1 MRKQNILNFIVLIGA
16 SLFLSSCFVAK
27 NYQRPN
33 LKETQNLYRTD
44 NLPKDS
50 LSMANISWKELYTDS
65 YLVKYI
71 EEGLQNNMDIRIAMQ
86 QILAAEAYMKQ
97 GKAGYLPSIN
107 ANTSITHQELSK
119 NSQFGSF
126 LTDTSIDQYD
136 LTANLS
142 WEADIWGKIR
152 STKRA
157 SQASYLQSVAAHQVV
172 KTQLIASIAETYYHL
187 IALDA
192 QLKIA
197 NQTINAQEKSVE
209 TIKALKEAGQVT
221 QVAVDQ
227 YIAQYNNSKALQI
240 DIERAINQT
249 ENVLSILLGKEPQ
262 YIERNSLVSQTF
274 KDDIKLGVPYL
285 LLRNRPDVLTAEYS
299 LIKAFEYTNVARSN
313 FYPSLKLT
321 ANGGFQSVKLD
332 EWLNANSLFT
342 NIIGGLTQPVFNQ
355 RKIKTQ
361 YEVAKAQQEQALLSF
376 KKALLIAGQE
386 VSDALY
392 LFNSETK
399 KYEFRQKEVEALKN
413 AEKNSEELLN
423 NGYAT
428 YLDLLTARQ
437 GALRAELNVVDNKLQ
452 QLTAKVKLYKALGG
466 GWQ

>member
-107 ANTSITHQELSK
+107 ANMSITHQELSK

-126 LTDTSIDQYD
+126 LTNTSIDQYD

-197 NQTINAQEKSVE
+197 NQTINVQEKSVE
-209 TIKALKEAGQVT
+209 TI
-221 QVAVDQ
+221 
-227 YIAQYNNSKALQI
+227 
-240 DIERAINQT
+240 
-249 ENVLSILLGKEPQ
+249 
-262 YIERNSLVSQTF
+262 
-274 KDDIKLGVPYL
+274 
-285 LLRNRPDVLTAEYS
+285 
-299 LIKAFEYTNVARSN
+299 
-313 FYPSLKLT
+313 
-321 ANGGFQSVKLD
+321 
-332 EWLNANSLFT
+332 
-342 NIIGGLTQPVFNQ
+342 
-355 RKIKTQ
+355 
-361 YEVAKAQQEQALLSF
+361 
-376 KKALLIAGQE
+376 
-386 VSDALY
+386 
-392 LFNSETK
+392 
-399 KYEFRQKEVEALKN
+399 
-413 AEKNSEELLN
+413 
-423 NGYAT
+423 
-428 YLDLLTARQ
+428 
-437 GALRAELNVVDNKLQ
+437 
-452 QLTAKVKLYKALGG
+452 
-466 GWQ
+466 

>member
-1 MRKQNILNFIVLIGA
+1 MRKQNINNFVIVIGA
-16 SLFLSSCFVAK
+16 SLLLSSCFVAK
-27 NYQRPN
+27 DYQRPN

-86 QILAAEAYMKQ
+86 QMLAAEAYMKQ
-97 GKAGYLPSIN
+97 GKAGYLPSIIAN
-107 ANTSITHQELSK
+107 ASITHQELSK

-126 LTDTSIDQYD
+126 LTDTSTDQYD

-187 IALDA
+187 ITLDA

-274 KDDIKLGVPYL
+274 NDDIKLGVPYL

-299 LIKAFEYTNVARSN
+299 LINAFEYTNVARSN

-321 ANGGFQSVKLD
+321 ATGGLQSVNLD

-399 KYEFRQKEVEALKN
+399 KYEFLQKEVEALKN

-437 GALRAELNVVDNKLQ
+437 GALRSELNIVDNKLQ

>member
-1 MRKQNILNFIVLIGA
+1 M
-16 SLFLSSCFVAK
+16 
-27 NYQRPN
+27 
-33 LKETQNLYRTD
+33 
-44 NLPKDS
+44 
-50 LSMANISWKELYTDS
+50 
-65 YLVKYI
+65 
-71 EEGLQNNMDIRIAMQ
+71 
-86 QILAAEAYMKQ
+86 
-97 GKAGYLPSIN
+97 
-107 ANTSITHQELSK
+107 
-119 NSQFGSF
+119 
-126 LTDTSIDQYD
+126 
-136 LTANLS
+136 
-142 WEADIWGKIR
+142 
-152 STKRA
+152 
-157 SQASYLQSVAAHQVV
+157 
-172 KTQLIASIAETYYHL
+172 
-187 IALDA
+187 
-192 QLKIA
+192 
-197 NQTINAQEKSVE
+197 
-209 TIKALKEAGQVT
+209 
-221 QVAVDQ
+221 
-227 YIAQYNNSKALQI
+227 
-240 DIERAINQT
+240 
-249 ENVLSILLGKEPQ
+249 SILLGKEPQ